1 MRRAK
6 KPDVLVHDISG
17 VRESLTVN
25 QAQRSRRYMWS
36 MSIRLACFVAALWV
50 DGPLRWILLA
60 GSLVLPWIAV
70 VVANAG
76 REGGNSTSTSYIN
89 QSGRELH

>member
-1 MRRAK
+1 MRRSK
-6 KPDVLVHDISG
+6 KSDDQVHDISG
-17 VRESLTVN
+17 ARESLSVN
-25 QAQRSRRYMWS
+25 QAERSRRYMWS

-50 DGPLRWILLA
+50 DGPLRWFLLA

-76 REGGNSTSTSYIN
+76 REGGNSTSTSYIH